1 MKYFVQVN
9 LYFNP
14 STEPQAQPYANNTDK
29 LHLRYVIIYRTL
41 YFISI
46 SVPCIFYYFALWTK
60 KCTQLLHKLS
70 HSYMFRHYSV
80 ILRQPVTNTLPSH
93 TSISNAAVGNTVYN

>member
-46 SVPCIFYYFALWTK
+46 SVPCIFYYFAL
-60 KCTQLLHKLS
+60 
-70 HSYMFRHYSV
+70 
-80 ILRQPVTNTLPSH
+80 
-93 TSISNAAVGNTVYN
+93 